1 MPILGRRTIETM
13 DHLAHAAH
21 EHHDRLIPHVD
32 ELARLAGMIDEG
44 ITPEFLA
51 RCEAEHRF
59 IVGQLVPHMEAI
71 ETTLYGA
78 LDRLMEGRHSMAPM
92 RREHA
97 ELRRLIESTGQY
109 HDAVTSGRLGSAEA
123 IGLRRALYRLHAM
136 LRVHLAEEELY
147 LRVLDRNLTDGEKDE
162 LARGIEHAMAEP
174 L

>member
-1 MPILGRRTIETM
+1 MAYHRDAM
-13 DHLAHAAH
+13 DPLSQVSH
-21 EHHDRLIPHVD
+21 EHHDRLILHVD
-32 ELARLAGMIDEG
+32 NLARLAESIDDG
-44 ITPEFLA
+44 ITPSFLQA
-51 RCEAEHRF
+51 CETEHRF
-59 IVGQLVPHMEAI
+59 ILGQLLPHMEAI
-71 ETTLYGA
+71 EATLYGE
-78 LDRLMEGRHSMAPM
+78 LDRLMEGRHTMAPM

-109 HDAVTSGRLGSAEA
+109 HDQVASGDLGPAEA

-147 LRVLDRNLTDGEKDE
+147 LRVLDRNLSDAEKDE

>member
-1 MPILGRRTIETM
+1 M
-13 DHLAHAAH
+13 DPLTQASH
-21 EHHDRLIPHVD
+21 EHHDRLLPHVD
-32 ELARLAGMIDEG
+32 RLAELARMIDEG
-44 ITPEFLA
+44 ITPEFLIA
-51 RCEAEHRF
+51 CEVEHRF

-71 ETTLYGA
+71 ETTLYGQ
-78 LDRLMEGRHSMAPM
+78 LERLMEGRHSMVPM

-109 HDAVTSGRLGSAEA
+109 HEAVASGQVGPAEA
-123 IGLRRALYRLHAM
+123 MGLRRALYRLHAM

-147 LRVLDRNLTDGEKDE
+147 LRVLDRNLSDAEKDE

>member
-1 MPILGRRTIETM
+1 M
-13 DHLAHAAH
+13 DPLAQAAH
-21 EHHDRLIPHVD
+21 EHHDRLIPHV
-32 ELARLAGMIDEG
+32 EQLARLAGMIDDG
-44 ITPEFLA
+44 ITPAFVAE
-51 RCEAEHRF
+51 CEAEHRF
-59 IVGQLVPHMEAI
+59 IVGQLLPHMDAI
-71 ETTLYGA
+71 ETTLYGQ

-109 HDAVTSGRLGSAEA
+109 HDVVTSGQLGPAAA

-147 LRVLDRNLTDGEKDE
+147 LRVLDRNLSDEEKDE

>member
-1 MPILGRRTIETM
+1 M
-13 DHLAHAAH
+13 DPLAAAAH
-21 EHHDRLIPHVD
+21 EHHDRLIPHV
-32 ELARLAGMIDEG
+32 ENLARLAARIDDG
-44 ITPEFLA
+44 ITPEFLVA
-51 RCEAEHRF
+51 CEAEHRF
-59 IVGQLVPHMEAI
+59 IVGQLLPHMDAI
-71 ETTLYGA
+71 ETKLYGQ
-78 LDRLMEGRHSMAPM
+78 LERLMEGRHSMAPM

-109 HDAVTSGRLGSAEA
+109 HDLVTTAQLGPAEA

-147 LRVLDRNLTDGEKDE
+147 LRVLERGLSDAEKDE

>member
-1 MPILGRRTIETM
+1 M
-13 DHLAHAAH
+13 DPLAKAAH
-21 EHHDRLIPHVD
+21 EHHDRLIPHV
-32 ELARLAGMIDEG
+32 EQLARLAGMIDEG
-44 ITPEFLA
+44 VSPEFLVQ
-51 RCEAEHRF
+51 CEAEHRF
-59 IVGQLVPHMEAI
+59 IVGQLLPHMEAI
-71 ETTLYGA
+71 ETTLYGE

-97 ELRRLIESTGQY
+97 ELRRLIASTGEY

-147 LRVLDRNLTDGEKDE
+147 LRVLDHNLTDAEKDE
-162 LARGIEHAMAEP
+162 LARGIEHATAEP

>member
-1 MPILGRRTIETM
+1 M
-13 DHLAHAAH
+13 DPLAQASH

-32 ELARLAGMIDEG
+32 RLAELARMIDEG
-44 ITPEFLA
+44 ITPAFLDA
-51 RCEAEHRF
+51 CEAEHRF
-59 IVGQLVPHMEAI
+59 IVGQLLPHMEAI
-71 ETTLYGA
+71 ETTLYGQ
-78 LDRLMEGRHSMAPM
+78 LERLMEGRHSMAPM

-109 HDAVTSGRLGSAEA
+109 HEVVASGHLGPAEA
-123 IGLRRALYRLHAM
+123 MGLRRALYRLHAM

-147 LRVLDRNLTDGEKDE
+147 LRVLDQNLSEAEKDE